1 MSSPDIKV
9 LLGADGVEQVLSA
22 FRKVQKEVR
31 ETDKAAKQSTGGWGS
46 LSKVAGEFSSGILP
60 QLGALSAGTALAGVA
75 VGLGAAIAKSIEF
88 ADSLNDMHDKTGIAV
103 ETLSQLAPVAEL
115 GGTSLESLVTIYGK
129 FSAKMAA
136 GDAGIKS
143 LGLTTK
149 DASQAMIQISEKMS
163 KATTQTEKIAIAQKA
178 YGKSWQEMM
187 PILQAGPET
196 LRSQMEKAA
205 IVTTDMAEKS
215 AKFKDTM
222 TELKAPLM
230 DITLELAQGIIPY
243 MIEWAEGM
251 KIILRSTKEWLGLN
265 NKVEQSLA
273 NVSDQGVRNALINKN
288 TEINAKRA
296 EIESLRKEAA
306 SRGITNSEYV
316 RFAQRD
322 LDRLVKEAQQIDEVI
337 KRRDEAKVA
346 RGDSGTSGGTSGGTK
361 TAKTEAKKQVF
372 DQSQFEKQFNEAMVA
387 LRKEGIAQELAVLD
401 DAYKSGKVSAE
412 AYYAAKTNMALEST
426 AIQKSLVDSEIAQ
439 LEIKKN
445 ASTDEYA
452 KAQLQ
457 LQINQLIYQ
466 QDLASAQL
474 SGEIAG
480 IERERAA
487 AIAER
492 GATELET
499 SLKAQEQLAA
509 QQKELRDSFEQGAN
523 QVLNKFLTDTIFNAK
538 SASDAFGQ
546 FGMSVVSTMQQ
557 IMTQMLV
564 MQAVKAMFGAFG
576 GGMGPG
582 NVMANS
588 VIPFIGKAEGG
599 IITGG
604 TPGVDSVPV
613 MAMPGEGVLRT
624 SAMEKIGPDAF
635 DDLNKGRAF
644 VVPGRPLQRFAEGGI
659 ITGGK
664 PGVDSVPI
672 MSMPG
677 EGILR
682 TSAMSRIGASAF
694 HDLNEGR
701 AFVVRG
707 RSIPRFA
714 DGGIV
719 GGAGASAVEG
729 GFGEAGLTV
738 GLADGLVE
746 QKIERWARGPVAR
759 RIQVEQLSKAPKSAN
774 QALGRTK

>member
-1 MSSPDIKV
+1 MSAPDIKV
-9 LLGADGVEQVLSA
+9 LMGADGVEQVLAA

-31 ETDKAAKQSTGGWGS
+31 ETDKAAKSSTGGWGS
-46 LSKVAGEFSSGILP
+46 LSKVTGEMSKGILP
-60 QLGALSAGTALAGVA
+60 QLGVISAGPAVAAGAAIAGLA
-75 VGLGAAIAKSIEF
+75 VGLGAAVAKSIEF
-88 ADSLNDMHDKTGIAV
+88 ADAMNDMHDKTGIAV

-115 GGTSLESLVTIYGK
+115 GGTSLDSLVTIFGK
-129 FSAKMAA
+129 FSAKVAK
-136 GDAGIKS
+136 GDEDIAS

-149 DASQAMIQISEKMS
+149 DAAQAMIQISAKMEKA
-163 KATTQTEKIAIAQKA
+163 KTQTEKIAIAQKA

-187 PILQAGPET
+187 PILQAGPEA

-205 IVTTDMAEKS
+205 IVTTEMAEKS

-230 DITLELAQGIIPY
+230 DLSLELAQGILPY

-251 KIILRSTKEWLGLN
+251 KLILARTKELLGLN
-265 NKVEQSLA
+265 NRVEQSLA
-273 NVSDQGVRNALINKN
+273 NASDQAVQNALVNKN
-288 TEINAKRA
+288 REINAKRE
-296 EIESLRKEAA
+296 EIAARLERYSKSSRIGADVAQAKEELAKLIEDAQSIKAIQDRRKEAE
-306 SRGITNSEYV
+306 R
-316 RFAQRD
+316 
-322 LDRLVKEAQQIDEVI
+322 
-337 KRRDEAKVA
+337 A
-346 RGDSGTSGGTSGGTK
+346 RSGGGPVGEAK
-361 TAKTEAKKQVF
+361 TAKAEATKRIF
-372 DQSQFEKQFNEAMVA
+372 DQSQFEKQQLEAVVA
-387 LRKEGIAQELAVLD
+387 LRKELIAQEMATWES
-401 DAYKSGKVSAE
+401 AYKAGKVGVEEYYSAKNTL
-412 AYYAAKTNMALEST
+412 AIESG
-426 AIQKSLVDSEIAQ
+426 AIQASLVDAEIAR
-439 LEIKKN
+439 LEAKKK
-445 ASTDEYA
+445 AATDEYE

-457 LQINQLIYQ
+457 LEIDKLIYQ
-466 QDLASAQL
+466 QDLASDQL
-474 SGEIAG
+474 SGELAS
-480 IERERAA
+480 IERDRAA

-492 GATELET
+492 SDAQLQAA
-499 SLKAQEQLAA
+499 LKTQEELAA
-509 QQKELRDSFEQGAN
+509 QQKELKANLEQGAN

-538 SASDAFGQ
+538 SASDAFSQ

-557 IMTQMLV
+557 ILTQMLV

-582 NVMANS
+582 NVMAGS
-588 VIPFIGKAEGG
+588 VLPGLADGG
-599 IITGG
+599 IISGG
-604 TPGVDSVPV
+604 TPGVDSVPI
-613 MAMPGEGVLRT
+613 MTMPGEGV
-624 SAMEKIGPDAF
+624 
-635 DDLNKGRAF
+635 
-644 VVPGRPLQRFAEGGI
+644 
-659 ITGGK
+659 
-664 PGVDSVPI
+664 
-672 MSMPG
+672 
-677 EGILR
+677 LR

-707 RSIPRFA
+707 PAMPRFA